1 MNIWGLA
8 FLISNQT
15 LDCWVEGANT
25 TSVLCPLSMY
35 CLHTLGL
42 IVFFTCNQRF
52 ELSQKLLSIAKTVPS
67 SFDALVEV
75 FCSLVCL
82 VLIEEVADLCPPARC
97 VGIKNQAQGANL
109 NKKSI
114 EMNKSQY
121 HPQLA
126 CG

>member
-35 CLHTLGL
+35 CLDTLGL
-42 IVFFTCNQRF
+42 LVFLHATKDLN
-52 ELSQKLLSIAKTVPS
+52 LSQKLLSIAKTVPS

-114 EMNKSQY
+114 KMNKSQY